1 MIRPDTSLLSL
12 IPLRLAAA
20 TLFGVACSPAS
31 EAPTYSGTGGSGS
44 TTGGSTSTTGGFSS
58 TTGGFSSFTGGFS
71 STTGGTTTHTGGTTS
86 TTGGTV
92 GTTGGTTTTT
102 GGIVGTPTGG
112 TTTTTG
118 GTATTTGGT
127 ATATGGS
134 GGGSSCAGYDGTV
147 GTMSKIFASGFGK
160 ATTGTW
166 QGYAYTYTYGTG
178 AVIKPGTSTTMSC
191 FNAAQ
196 MCANGSVPGDDGAG
210 VGIGWNISQPMGG
223 TAAGVAITTPVK
235 VTIAGAKA
243 NMRVSLGAA
252 TGTDEFCYTLTAA
265 DATTAASGLSI
276 ALTDFK
282 QYCYDTAKA
291 TSYAG
296 TMIKS
301 IQVAVPGSKSEGAKT
316 FDFCVVD
323 VEPG

>member
-31 EAPTYSGTGGSGS
+31 EAPTYSGTGGTGS
-44 TTGGSTSTTGGFSS
+44 TTGGTGSTTGGFSS
-58 TTGGFSSFTGGFS
+58 TTGGFSTVTGGVS
-71 STTGGTTTHTGGTTS
+71 NVTGGVTSTGGTATHTGGTTS
-86 TTGGTV
+86 TTGGTSATTGGTAV
-92 GTTGGTTTTT
+92 ATGGTATTGGTT
-102 GGIVGTPTGG
+102 
-112 TTTTTG
+112 
-118 GTATTTGGT
+118 ATTGGT

-134 GGGSSCAGYDGTV
+134 GGGSTCAGYDGTV
-147 GTMSKIFASGFGK
+147 ATMSKIFTSGYGK

-191 FNAAQ
+191 FTAAQ
-196 MCANGSVPGDDGAG
+196 MCANGTVPGDDGAG

-223 TAAGVAITTPVK
+223 TAAGAAITTPVK

-265 DATTAASGLSI
+265 DATTAATGLSI

-296 TMIKS
+296 SMIKS
-301 IQVAVPGSKSEGAKT
+301 IQVAVPGSKTDGMKT